1 MGWQQVS
8 KEEYIDTFT
17 NVPTVFHSS
26 EFNELNA
33 PKTECLYYLI
43 AHLNTCSYGIILGQ
57 VSNNLKSPFSAPF
70 GGIIHK
76 GEYVSSHLISIGH
89 DLIGWAKEKSA
100 SLFLTFPPVFY
111 AESFLKALIESW
123 NSIGFVTNYIDVNAH
138 FDLHTDVPF
147 VANLERNA
155 RKNLN
160 NALKHTHSFSLA
172 KTLEEKQQ
180 VYSIIEQNRAHK
192 GFPLRMTF
200 EDLEKTNKVVPIDYF
215 LLEMENNPCAA
226 AVVFSISA
234 TTVMVVYWGNLQV
247 HAEMRPMNLLPKLLF
262 EYYQQLGKQFID
274 VGPSSENGIVNEG
287 LAAFK
292 RSLGCVT
299 SEKYSLIFPY
309 A

>member
-33 PKTECLYYLI
+33 SKMECLYYLI
-43 AHLNTCSYGIILGQ
+43 VHLNTCSYGIILGQ

-70 GGIIHK
+70 GGIIHI
-76 GEYVSSHLISIGH
+76 GEFVPSHLTTIGQ
-89 DLIGWAKEKSA
+89 DLIEWAKEKSA

-111 AESFLKALIESW
+111 NESFLKALFESW
-123 NSIGFVTNYIDVNAH
+123 NSIGFMTNYIDVNAH
-138 FDLHTDVPF
+138 FDLQTNSSF
-147 VANLERNA
+147 TANLERNA

-160 NALKHTHSFSLA
+160 NALKYTHSFSMA
-172 KTLEEKQQ
+172 KTLEEKHQ
-180 VYSIIEQNRAHK
+180 VYTIIQQNRAQK

-200 EDLEKTNKVVPIDYF
+200 EDLERTNTIVPIDYF
-215 LLEMENNPCAA
+215 LLEMENNPSAA
-226 AVVFSISA
+226 AVVFSISPQ
-234 TTVMVVYWGNLQV
+234 TVMVVYWGNLQAY
-247 HAEMRPMNLLPKLLF
+247 AEMRPMNLLSKLLF
-262 EYYQQLGKQFID
+262 EHYQQLGKQFID

-299 SEKYSLIFPY
+299 SEKYSLIFTY